1 MAHPHAKLTV
11 YARRLLIQRVV
22 QEGWSVAQTA
32 CTLGISRACAY
43 KWLRRYDELGDA
55 GLADRSSR
63 PKQSPRA
70 LGAAVST
77 QILALR
83 YATGD
88 GPARIAAAMGCAAS
102 TVYRILRKHGLHRLD
117 HLDRITRVIVR
128 YERSQPGELLHL
140 DVKQLWQIPDGGG
153 RWREAPSRHVHRHTG
168 AGHEFVHVAIDDY
181 TRYLYVEALPDQTGV
196 TTAAFLERAL
206 AHFATLG
213 IRIERILTDNGM
225 NYRSRPFYAV
235 AATHGITLKRTR
247 PYRPQTNGKAERVIQ
262 TLLREWAYRRPYDS
276 NRARLD
282 ALALF
287 QHLYNHSRPHA
298 SLGHRPPISRI
309 CQQPV

>member
-1 MAHPHAKLTV
+1 MAHPHAKLTI
-11 YARRLLIQRVV
+11 YTRHLLVQRVV
-22 QEGWSVAQTA
+22 REGWCVAHA
-32 CTLGISRACAY
+32 AFAAGVSRACAY

-63 PKQSPRA
+63 PKQAPRA
-70 LGAAVST
+70 LGDVVYA
-77 QILALR
+77 QIVALR
-83 YATGD
+83 RATGD
-88 GPARIAAAMGCAAS
+88 GPARIARVVGCAAS
-102 TVYRILRKHGLHRLD
+102 TVYRILRKHRLHRLD
-117 HLDRITRVIVR
+117 HLDRITRTVVR

-140 DVKQLWQIPDGGG
+140 DVKQLWRIPDGGG
-153 RWREAPSRHVHRHTG
+153 RWREAPSKHVHRHTG
-168 AGHEFVHVAIDDY
+168 AGHDFVHVAIDDY

-206 AHFATLG
+206 AHFGALG
-213 IRIERILTDNGM
+213 IRVERVLTDNGL

-235 AATHGITLKRTR
+235 AQVHGIVLKRTR

-262 TLLREWAYRRPYDS
+262 TLLREWAYRQAYDS
-276 NRARLD
+276 NRARHD

-287 QHLYNHSRPHA
+287 QHVYNHSRPHA
-298 SLGHRPPISRI
+298 ALGHRPPISRI

>member
-1 MAHPHAKLTV
+1 MAHPHAKLTI

-22 QEGWSVAQTA
+22 REGWCVAQA
-32 CTLGISRACAY
+32 AFAAGISRACAY
-43 KWLRRYDELGDA
+43 KWLRRYHDLGDA

-63 PKQSPRA
+63 PMQSPRA
-70 LGAAVST
+70 LEDLVYA
-77 QILALR
+77 QIVALR
-83 YATGD
+83 HATGD
-88 GPARIAAAMGCAAS
+88 GPARIAQAVGCAAS
-102 TVYRILRKHGLHRLD
+102 TVYRTLRKHRLHRLD
-117 HLDRITRVIVR
+117 HLDRITRTIVR

-140 DVKQLWQIPDGGG
+140 DVKQLWRIPDGGG
-153 RWREAPSRHVHRHTG
+153 RRFDAVSKHDHRHRG
-168 AGHEFVHVAIDDY
+168 QGHDFVHVAIDDY

-206 AHFATLG
+206 AHLAALG
-213 IRIERILTDNGM
+213 IRVERILTDNGL

-235 AATHGITLKRTR
+235 AATHGIVLKRTR

-276 NRARLD
+276 NRARHD
-282 ALALF
+282 ALGLY

-298 SLGHRPPISRI
+298 ALGHRPPVSRI

>member
-32 CTLGISRACAY
+32 FTLGISRACAY

-88 GPARIAAAMGCAAS
+88 GPARPGPARPG
-102 TVYRILRKHGLHRLD
+102 LRL
-117 HLDRITRVIVR
+117 
-128 YERSQPGELLHL
+128 
-140 DVKQLWQIPDGGG
+140 
-153 RWREAPSRHVHRHTG
+153 
-168 AGHEFVHVAIDDY
+168 
-181 TRYLYVEALPDQTGV
+181 
-196 TTAAFLERAL
+196 
-206 AHFATLG
+206 
-213 IRIERILTDNGM
+213 
-225 NYRSRPFYAV
+225 
-235 AATHGITLKRTR
+235 
-247 PYRPQTNGKAERVIQ
+247 
-262 TLLREWAYRRPYDS
+262 
-276 NRARLD
+276 
-282 ALALF
+282 
-287 QHLYNHSRPHA
+287 HA